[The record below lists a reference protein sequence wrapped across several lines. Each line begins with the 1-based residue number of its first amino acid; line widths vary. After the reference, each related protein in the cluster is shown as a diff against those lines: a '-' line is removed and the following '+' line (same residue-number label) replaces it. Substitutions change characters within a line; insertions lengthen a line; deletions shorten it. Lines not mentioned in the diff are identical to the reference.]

1 MADIQ
6 TNLTDLQNNAGEIS
20 SLVTDI
26 SEAIVAKGGTLPSN
40 AGLRSFADAIGTIPS
55 GGILGTKSIVANGT
69 YQAESD
75 NLDGYSSVSVAVPN
89 TYAVGD
95 EGKVVSNG
103 ALVAQTAMS
112 SNITENGTVNTTLYN
127 SVTVNVPSIT
137 VKPVRFYDYDGTLVA
152 SYTPQ
157 EFAALES
164 LPDNPTHTG
173 LTSQG
178 WNWTL
183 SDAKTFVANNGRID
197 IGQLYVTDDGRT
209 RFYITLK
216 QGRTWPYF
224 KLRLTKNTTV
234 DIDWGDGSEHSE
246 LSNTGSTTYVGERHY
261 YDAPGDYI
269 ISIKVTSG
277 LATLW
282 SSSSSISTI
291 ISNGNA
297 SSNSPDAEYTN
308 SVTRI
313 ELGSDFTDF
322 TGDAYSF
329 FQFYSLE
336 SITIHNAVSGIGNY
350 AFSQC
355 SKLKCIVIPS
365 STTNIENHAFDSCYG
380 LKVACLPITLV
391 MLNTYAFTNCTTME
405 SIVLPGS
412 LTTIGSYAFSNNNK
426 LVEIIIGLGITTI
439 IGTYVFTL
447 CRALESIKFPTG
459 FTTIGQ
465 YAFNECFGLKNVDI
479 PDSLTTVGSAAF
491 YNCRSL
497 ENITFPSGVSIGSN
511 AFAGCYSMRELCLP
525 STVSSLGSGAFY
537 ACKSISVYNPP
548 DTNSVPSQVCQLCYS
563 LSEVTIT
570 PSVQTIGSDAFKEC
584 AYIRLI
590 RFEALV
596 PPTIGNSVGFPCQ
609 SYTRIIVPFASY
621 DAYMRPKT
629 NYPDPMV
636 YNYFAYETY
645 ENGVTLPTSSND
657 GAYSYVWYASLDD
670 AEAGQ
675 NPITEGN
682 GNEVYAVA
690 TQYIVSIV
698 VDFTNNTMT
707 QVGNPQALTIFSNI
721 IRCDVDD
728 DGTITKRKGE
738 SGYSDTGSKG
748 QVMSYIPKFY
758 YKMTP
763 ITLDGNH
770 IRKAKWE
777 VAETKLDNS
786 FKVHPAFIDVN
797 GNEIDYFLYGAFEA
811 VGQNSSGTY
820 NTSYNTTDHKL
831 SSAGG
836 YTPTGTFT
844 RATARTMAANRG
856 TGWYVTAI
864 KQTAAV
870 QLLAGIEFG
879 FNSQLGVGNGVV
891 NNSAM
896 RATNYGSNDGKSS
909 SGSQSSLATV
919 VYYRGIENIWGNSNG
934 MIDGI
939 NTNGTSVYICD
950 DYNFADDTD
959 TGYTALS
966 FTMPTAGYIT
976 AFGYDA
982 NYDWILIPSESSNED
997 NRSGP
1002 IGDYVNTPAEAG
1014 WTVPLL
1020 GGAHNYGSANAYQ
1033 AGLFNYVTTNALATT
1048 AAAIGSRVMFVPTAN
1063 V

>member
-1 MADIQ
+1 MPEPTIADRLERLI
-6 TNLTDLQNNAGEIS
+6 DAKE
-20 SLVTDI
+20 DI
-26 SEAIVAKGGTLPSN
+26 DTAITEKGGTVTK
-40 AGLRSFADAIGTIPS
+40 GLENSDDDIASIPAT
-55 GGILGTKSIVANGT
+55 GDLGTKTIVANGT
-69 YQAESD
+69 YDAED
-75 NLDGYSSVSVAVPN
+75 DELDGYSSV
-89 TYAVGD
+89 
-95 EGKVVSNG
+95 
-103 ALVAQTAMS
+103 
-112 SNITENGTVNTTLYN
+112 TVD
-127 SVTVNVPSIT
+127 VPSND

-183 SDAKTFVANNGRID
+183 SDAKTFVTNNGGRID
-197 IGQLYVTDDGRT
+197 IGQLYVTDDDRT
-209 RFYITLK
+209 RFYINLK
-216 QGRTWPYF
+216 QGRTWPYL
-224 KLRLTKNTTV
+224 KLRLTKNSTV
-234 DIDWGDGSEHSE
+234 DVDWGDGSTHSE
-246 LSNTGSTTYVGERHY
+246 LANTSTTSVQYVGERHY
-261 YDAPGDYI
+261 YAAPGDYV

-277 LATLW
+277 SATLW

-291 ISNGNA
+291 ISNN
-297 SSNSPDAEYTN
+297 SSSTSSPDAEYTN
-308 SVTRI
+308 SVVRI

-322 TGDAYSF
+322 TGDGYSF
-329 FQFYSLE
+329 FQFYALE
-336 SITIHNAVSGIGNY
+336 SITIHNAVTGLGNY
-350 AFSQC
+350 VFSQC
-355 SKLKCIVIPS
+355 PKLKCIVVPS
-365 STTNIENHAFDSCYG
+365 STTNIENHTFDSCYG
-380 LKVACLPITLV
+380 LKVVCLPNTLV
-391 MLNTYAFTNCTTME
+391 TLNTYAFANCFALE

-412 LTTIGSYAFSNNNK
+412 LTTIGNYAFGYDSN
-426 LVEIIIGLGITTI
+426 LYEVIFGLGITTI
-439 IGTYVFTL
+439 SGTYAFTT
-447 CRALESIKFPTG
+447 CRGLESIKFPAG

-465 YAFNECFGLKNVDI
+465 YTFNECFNLKNVDI
-479 PDSLTTVGSAAF
+479 PNSLTTVNSSAF

-497 ENITFPSGVSIGSN
+497 ENITFPSGVSIGSS

-525 STVSSLGSGAFY
+525 SSVSSLGSSAFY
-537 ACKSISVYNPP
+537 ACKSLSVYNPP
-548 DTNSVPSQVCQLCYS
+548 DLDAVPGSVCQQCYS
-563 LSEVTIT
+563 LSEVIIT
-570 PSVQTIGSDAFKEC
+570 SKVQNIYTDAFKEC
-584 AYIRLI
+584 AYIRLY
-590 RFEALV
+590 RFEPLV
-596 PPTIGNSVGFPCQ
+596 PPTISNSAGFPCQ

-621 DAYMRPKT
+621 DAYIRPKA

-636 YNYFAYETY
+636 YNYFAYGTY

-657 GAYSYVWYASLDD
+657 GAYTYVWYASLDD
-670 AEAGQ
+670 AAAGQ
-675 NPITEGN
+675 NPVTEGN

-690 TQYIVSIV
+690 TQHIVSIV

-707 QVGNPQALTIFSNI
+707 QVGNPQALSMYNSI
-721 IRCDVDD
+721 IRCNVDD

-738 SGYSDTGSKG
+738 SGYSDAGTKG

-856 TGWYVTAI
+856 AGWYAASI

-879 FNSQLGVGNGVV
+879 FNSQSGVGIGVM
-891 NNSAM
+891 NISSM

-909 SGSQSSLATV
+909 GGSQTSLQNPA
-919 VYYRGIENIWGNSNG
+919 YYRGIENIWGNSNG
-934 MIDGI
+934 MIDGV

-966 FTMPTAGYIT
+966 FAMPSSGYIT

-982 NYDWILIPSESSNED
+982 NYDWILIPSETSNDD
-997 NRSGP
+997 NRSGL
-1002 IGDYVNTPAEAG
+1002 IGDYTDTPAEAG
-1014 WTVPLL
+1014 WTIPLL
-1020 GGAHNYGSANAYQ
+1020 GGANNYGSANAYRG
-1033 AGLFNYVTTNALATT
+1033 GLFNYVTTNTLATT
-1048 AAAIGSRVMFVPTAN
+1048 AANVGTRAVYIPTAATE
-1063 V
+1063 